1 MENTVEQES
10 NSTSTSINIQTN
22 KDSPTNN
29 NSSEND
35 KLSQKKNINELKPF
49 INNYSF
55 EYEIKNPLN
64 EKTHGNVGNN
74 YVLFNK
80 YVFGPLKNLWI
91 LIFILVGLSI
101 AYPFYIRDMSDFYPK
116 IFYYIMHFHF
126 VTVQLCLIL
135 CYIVEP
141 GIIPRNCPDFNKE
154 KNEKEEEKNEMNKE
168 SNKLKSEIKDDLN
181 KENEEKK
188 TIDMTPRIFTER
200 KCRTCNII
208 RPSGASHCSQ
218 CNNCVKGFDH
228 HCVIVSNCIG
238 KRNHKYF
245 YLFLVIGLS
254 YAIITTSL
262 ISYTIIYLFTV
273 KAHETIIPIYKGNKW
288 LLFIDIFIFL
298 RSIFSRVRMIIGL
311 FYRFLVAYLGFLLLF
326 ILWYIYAPRNEKTPS
341 YNTPFMLLYF
351 CIAITCGILIVGNFV
366 AQTSHIIHNITLKQ
380 FKSIHDK
387 IEELPFDRDKQELYN
402 NYFRSLTWKEKINNI
417 LKFVFDKTDDSLI
430 IPERD
435 LIINK

>member
-1 MENTVEQES
+1 
-10 NSTSTSINIQTN
+10 
-22 KDSPTNN
+22 
-29 NSSEND
+29 
-35 KLSQKKNINELKPF
+35 
-49 INNYSF
+49 
-55 EYEIKNPLN
+55 
-64 EKTHGNVGNN
+64 
-74 YVLFNK
+74 
-80 YVFGPLKNLWI
+80 
-91 LIFILVGLSI
+91 
-101 AYPFYIRDMSDFYPK
+101 
-116 IFYYIMHFHF
+116 MHIHF

-154 KNEKEEEKNEMNKE
+154 KNENEEEKNEMNKE
-168 SNKLKSEIKDDLN
+168 SNQLKSESKDELN

-188 TIDMTPRIFTER
+188 TIDMIPRIFTER

-245 YLFLVIGLS
+245 FLFLVIGLS

-298 RSIFSRVRMIIGL
+298 RSIFSRVRMIFGL
-311 FYRFLVAYLGFLLLF
+311 FYRFLVVYVGSLLLF

-351 CIAITCGILIVGNFV
+351 CIAITCGILIVGNCV
-366 AQTSHIIHNITLKQ
+366 GQTSHIIHKITLKQ
-380 FKSIHDK
+380 FKSINDK
-387 IEELPFDRDKQELYN
+387 IEELPFDRYKQELYS

-417 LKFVFDKTDDSLI
+417 LEFVFDKTDDSLI